1 MIILFYN
8 KHEGIKIKY
17 HNNIISSE
25 KSEKK
30 IKKKF
35 GRGRMFTAALVQ
47 GGGGD
52 ACNVFKRSFASL
64 YMALTRL

>member
-47 GGGGD
+47 GGRG
-52 ACNVFKRSFASL
+52 CL
-64 YMALTRL
+64 QRL

>member
-8 KHEGIKIKY
+8 KHEDIKIKY

-30 IKKKF
+30 IKKNRE
-35 GRGRMFTAALVQ
+35 GTDVHGCTGT

>member
-8 KHEGIKIKY
+8 KHEDIKIKY

-30 IKKKF
+30 SKKNRE
-35 GRGRMFTAALVQ
+35 GTDVHGCTGTE
-47 GGGGD
+47 GGAGML
-52 ACNVFKRSFASL
+52 ATSL
-64 YMALTRL
+64 NARLLRCIWL

>member
-8 KHEGIKIKY
+8 KHEDIKIKY

-30 IKKKF
+30 SKKI

-47 GGGGD
+47 GGGRG
-52 ACNVFKRSFASL
+52 CL
-64 YMALTRL
+64 QRL

>member
-8 KHEGIKIKY
+8 KHEDIKIKY

-30 IKKKF
+30 SKKI
-35 GRGRMFTAALVQ
+35 GRGRMFTAVLVQ
-47 GGGGD
+47 GGAGML
-52 ACNVFKRSFASL
+52 ATSL
-64 YMALTRL
+64 NARLLRCIWL

>member
-8 KHEGIKIKY
+8 KHKDIKIKY

-30 IKKKF
+30 LKKIQEGTDVHGCAGTGG
-35 GRGRMFTAALVQ
+35 GRGCLQ
-47 GGGGD
+47 
-52 ACNVFKRSFASL
+52 
-64 YMALTRL
+64 RL

>member
-8 KHEGIKIKY
+8 KREDIKIKY
-17 HNNIISSE
+17 HNNIISS
-25 KSEKK
+25 KK
-30 IKKKF
+30 IRKKLKKIRK
-35 GRGRMFTAALVQ
+35 GTDVHGCAGT

>member
-8 KHEGIKIKY
+8 KHKDIKIKY

-30 IKKKF
+30 LKKIQE
-35 GRGRMFTAALVQ
+35 GTDVHGCAGT
-47 GGGGD
+47 GGAGMLTT
-52 ACNVFKRSFASL
+52 SL
-64 YMALTRL
+64 NARLLRCIWL

>member
-8 KHEGIKIKY
+8 KHEDIKIKY

-30 IKKKF
+30 IKKNS
-35 GRGRMFTAALVQ
+35 GGDGCSRLHWYRGD
-47 GGGGD
+47 GD
-52 ACNVFKRSFASL
+52 ACNVFKRSFA
-64 YMALTRL
+64 

>member
-8 KHEGIKIKY
+8 KHEDIKIKY
-17 HNNIISSE
+17 HNNITSGE

-30 IKKKF
+30 SKKNRE
-35 GRGRMFTAALVQ
+35 GTDVHGCTGT

>member
-8 KHEGIKIKY
+8 KHEDIKIKY

-30 IKKKF
+30 SKKKS
-35 GRGRMFTAALVQ
+35 
-47 GGGGD
+47 GGD
-52 ACNVFKRSFASL
+52 GCSRLHWYRGGAGMLATSL
-64 YMALTRL
+64 NARLLRCIWL

>member
-8 KHEGIKIKY
+8 KYEDIKIKY

-30 IKKKF
+30 IKKNWERTDVHGCTDTG
-35 GRGRMFTAALVQ
+35 GRGCLQ
-47 GGGGD
+47 
-52 ACNVFKRSFASL
+52 
-64 YMALTRL
+64 RL

>member
-47 GGGGD
+47 GGAGML
-52 ACNVFKRSFASL
+52 ATSL
-64 YMALTRL
+64 NARLLRCIWL

>member
-8 KHEGIKIKY
+8 KHEDIKIKY

-30 IKKKF
+30 SKKI

-47 GGGGD
+47 GGAGML
-52 ACNVFKRSFASL
+52 ATSL
-64 YMALTRL
+64 NARLLRCIWL

>member
-8 KHEGIKIKY
+8 KHKDIKIKY

-30 IKKKF
+30 LKKIQE
-35 GRGRMFTAALVQ
+35 GTDVHGCAGTG

-52 ACNVFKRSFASL
+52 AYNVFKRSFASL